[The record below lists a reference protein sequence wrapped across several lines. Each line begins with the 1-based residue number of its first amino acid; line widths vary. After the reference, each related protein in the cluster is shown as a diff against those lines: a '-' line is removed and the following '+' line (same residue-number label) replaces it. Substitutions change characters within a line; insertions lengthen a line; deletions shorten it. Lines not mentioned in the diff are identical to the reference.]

1 MIVLARETPREATN
15 NRVISGVR
23 ASMAFEG
30 LKPSTH
36 AKTIGKRY
44 LEDKISSGEA
54 VAGIKAR
61 HASKFGR

>member
-1 MIVLARETPREATN
+1 MARKTPRVTTN
-15 NRVISGVR
+15 NRVISGVS

-36 AKTIGKRY
+36 AKAIGKRY

>member
-1 MIVLARETPREATN
+1 MDRKTPRVATN

-54 VAGIKAR
+54 VAGIKAM

>member
-1 MIVLARETPREATN
+1 MIELDRKTPRVATN
-15 NRVISGVR
+15 NRVISGVM

-54 VAGIKAR
+54 VAAIKAR

>member
-1 MIVLARETPREATN
+1 MIELDRKTSGVATN

>member
-1 MIVLARETPREATN
+1 MIELDRKTPRVATN

-36 AKTIGKRY
+36 AKTIGKQY

-54 VAGIKAR
+54 VAGIRAR

>member
-1 MIVLARETPREATN
+1 MVLARKTPRAATN

-30 LKPSTH
+30 LKASTH
-36 AKTIGKRY
+36 ALAIGKRY

>member
-1 MIVLARETPREATN
+1 MIVLARKTPRVATN

-36 AKTIGKRY
+36 AQAIGKRY
-44 LEDKISSGEA
+44 LEDKISSVEA